1 MRVLVVGK
9 GGREHVLAWKAKQS
23 KLVTEVFI
31 APGNVGMKDIGTLV
45 EIREEKIFELADFAQ
60 KNNIDLTIVGPEN
73 VLALGIVDEF
83 EKRGL
88 KIFGPTKEAAKI
100 ESSKDFAKKLMKKYG
115 VPTGSYQTFDNL
127 LEAKKYLDTQTI
139 PIVIKEDG
147 LKAGKGVTVAFSK
160 EEAIEALEI
169 AFDIPDN
176 KVVIEEYLDG
186 FEFSI
191 IALANGETVVP
202 LEIAQDHKRAY
213 DNDLGPNTGGMGVYS
228 PVDKIDEIIVNE
240 TVEKILKPMLAGMK
254 QDGIPFKGFL
264 FGGIMLT
271 DAGVKT
277 IEFNARFGDPEAEG
291 ILPRLKTDFI
301 QVILDVLEN
310 KKTKLEWDKRY
321 TVAVVMASKNY
332 PKSSTIG
339 STIEIPSNLESMIF
353 HMGTKIEN
361 DELQTNGGRVLSVV
375 SFGETLEDAKSKAY
389 SDVNKIK
396 CKEMFFR
403 NDIGS
408 KMCYNNKNK

>member
-1 MRVLVVGK
+1 MRVLIVGK

-31 APGNVGMKDIGTLV
+31 APGNIGMKDIGTLV
-45 EIREEKIFELADFAQ
+45 EIREEKIFELANFAQ
-60 KNNIDLTIVGPEN
+60 KNSIDLTIVGPEN

-160 EEAIEALEI
+160 EEAIDALEI
-169 AFDIPDN
+169 AFDIPNN

-191 IALANGETVVP
+191 IALANGETVIP
-202 LEIAQDHKRAY
+202 LEVAQDHKRAF

-228 PVDKIDEIIVNE
+228 PVDKIDKNIVNE

-254 QDGIPFKGFL
+254 KDGIPFKGFL
-264 FGGIMLT
+264 FGGVMLT
-271 DAGVKT
+271 NTGVKT

-301 QVILDVLEN
+301 QVILDVLQD

>member
-1 MRVLVVGK
+1 MRVLIVGK

-31 APGNVGMKDIGTLV
+31 APGNIGMKDIGTLV
-45 EIREEKIFELADFAQ
+45 EIREEKIFELAEFAQ
-60 KNNIDLTIVGPEN
+60 KNSIDLTIVGPES

-127 LEAKKYLDTQTI
+127 LEALKYLDTQTI

-169 AFDIPDN
+169 AFDIPNN

-264 FGGIMLT
+264 FGGVMLT
-271 DAGVKT
+271 DSGVKT

-310 KKTKLEWDKRY
+310 KKTKLEWDERY

-339 STIEIPSNLESMIF
+339 SKIEIPKNLESMVF
-353 HMGTKIEN
+353 HMGTRVEN
-361 DELQTNGGRVLSVV
+361 DELQTNGGRVLSIV
-375 SFGETLEDAKSKAY
+375 SYGTTLEEAKSKAY
-389 SDVNKIK
+389 NDINRIK